1 MVSTLFCNLLF
12 MKLFFTD
19 DIVQFLSGNNR
30 NPAEQYSSTS
40 SSSEAM
46 ELSLRRPTQGDD
58 DSMLVEM
65 DSSPRTSQNP
75 SPSSS
80 DTDLAM
86 YDDPN
91 SMFDQD
97 VPLMHNR
104 ALQSRS
110 AVPQRHQHS
119 SYHCGCGLQGFLYHW
134 LALPIQKYRFVVL
147 VVFII
152 VLGTSIGL
160 DVQIQPSTKPPAF
173 FKESTNLQQLLDLK
187 YNMSSDSLNL
197 NNVAPELIGKNIQ
210 SNFID
215 SPITPS
221 TPTTKKGKESNGLK
235 TPSSTPTPS
244 PATAEQ
250 SGSHQKTNILGPKT
264 PKVTPAPT
272 KKPVTQRKKKSSSA
286 IQPSLK

>member
-1 MVSTLFCNLLF
+1 
-12 MKLFFTD
+12 
-19 DIVQFLSGNNR
+19 
-30 NPAEQYSSTS
+30 
-40 SSSEAM
+40 M
-46 ELSLRRPTQGDD
+46 ELSLIRRPTQGDD
-58 DSMLVEM
+58 DSMLVQM
-65 DSSPRTSQNP
+65 DSSPHTSQNP

-104 ALQSRS
+104 ASQSRS
-110 AVPQRHQHS
+110 TVPLQLQHS
-119 SYHCGCGLQGFLYHW
+119 SYHSRCGLQGFLYHW

-160 DVQIQPSTKPPAF
+160 DSQIQSSTKPPAF
-173 FKESTNLQQLLDLK
+173 FKESTNLQQLLALK
-187 YNMSSDSLNL
+187 YNMSSDSLNV

-215 SPITPS
+215 NPATPT
-221 TPTTKKGKESNGLK
+221 TPTTKKGKESNSLK

-250 SGSHQKTNILGPKT
+250 SGSHQEPNIQGPT
-264 PKVTPAPT
+264 PKVTATT
-272 KKPVTQRKKKSSSA
+272 KKPVNQRKNVSSSPT
-286 IQPSLK
+286 QPSLK